1 MRPASEASVTSAEDV
16 PARNSSPRP
25 RPAAV
30 VALADVQA
38 PIRERLEDVKAE
50 LRRIVDDDS
59 PLIAGVSHHLLGMK
73 GKLFRPTLVLLS
85 SAATGDPQTTANT
98 LAAVLELMHLATLV
112 HDDAVDHSALR
123 RGMPTLNALFSH
135 QISVIAGDFLYLRA
149 LRELSRLGD
158 LQALRVLT
166 EASVEMTRGELRQ
179 LTYGDPLEFGERDY
193 EALIG
198 AKTAALFGAACEV
211 GALCGAAEY
220 RTELARYGERL
231 GMAFQVIDDV
241 LDYTSGQE
249 VTGKPG
255 GLDLRER
262 KMTLPLIAAMRGD
275 GSGWPKPGGGALCG
289 GGTVRGGH
297 SCRHCIGCR
306 IRRNRL
312 RVAPGCT
319 LCPGSG
325 AGDCRFARHAGGGR
339 APSGDR
345 LCPRSPLVGS

>member
-1 MRPASEASVTSAEDV
+1 MLPASGTSVTPAEGLPRSSSVRSRPTPAV
-16 PARNSSPRP
+16 P
-25 RPAAV
+25 
-30 VALADVQA
+30 LADVQA
-38 PIRERLEDVKAE
+38 PIRERLEDVKSE

-85 SAATGDPQTTANT
+85 SAATDDSQPTANT

-123 RGMPTLNALFSH
+123 RGMPTLNAMFNH

-179 LTYGDPLEFGERDY
+179 LTYGDPLAFGERDY

-211 GALCGAAEY
+211 GALCGAAEF
-220 RTELARYGERL
+220 RAEFARYGERL

-241 LDYTSGQE
+241 LDYTSDHE

-262 KMTLPLIAAMRGD
+262 KMTLPLIAAMREMGAAGRSQVEALFATEAPSEGD
-275 GSGWPKPGGGALCG
+275 IHAVIALVAEYGGIGYALRRGALYAQEAEEAIAAMPDTPAVG
-289 GGTVRGGH
+289 ALHRAIAYVLD
-297 SCRHCIGCR
+297 
-306 IRRNRL
+306 RR
-312 RVAPGCT
+312 
-319 LCPGSG
+319 S
-325 AGDCRFARHAGGGR
+325 
-339 APSGDR
+339 
-345 LCPRSPLVGS
+345 